1 MTDSSDRMNYAIA
14 LTDSVYDLYASYWGI
29 GLSPAE
35 SGALTAALDHQSA
48 ALACIQSREL
58 TGYVIEMQKALVAFQ
73 AVNPAPIETLYF
85 ESFDDGPAGW
95 THGGGQDEW
104 ELGVP
109 AYGQAS
115 AHSGRNCWGTNLD
128 GPYANNDDCWLESPP
143 IDLSRLVCAGLSF
156 WIWNSVQDVSDY
168 VDDPVWVEVSG
179 DGATYRPLSNRM
191 GGVNDDPEITAVG
204 GWNHVFLD
212 LSEYLG
218 NTVRFRFRFRSDGSI
233 VFAGSYIDDV
243 QVTGRRT
250 RLPSVVR
257 GVLLQPAAVIQGQRA
272 ASLLDISGRKVR
284 TLQPGVNDVSRL
296 PSGVYFVWGGPQ
308 AAGRKSQAARKIVI
322 VR

>member
-1 MTDSSDRMNYAIA
+1 
-14 LTDSVYDLYASYWGI
+14 
-29 GLSPAE
+29 
-35 SGALTAALDHQSA
+35 
-48 ALACIQSREL
+48 
-58 TGYVIEMQKALVAFQ
+58 
-73 AVNPAPIETLYF
+73 
-85 ESFDDGPAGW
+85 
-95 THGGGQDEW
+95 
-104 ELGVP
+104 
-109 AYGQAS
+109 
-115 AHSGRNCWGTNLD
+115 
-128 GPYANNDDCWLESPP
+128 
-143 IDLSRLVCAGLSF
+143 VCAGLSF